1 MKKEIEES
9 RNPELDRH
17 DSNNDLSDH
26 MKWKEVYEC
35 LLISKVYEAL
45 VEKCEAIT
53 DKMKK
58 IKNILLNKKIADVE
72 NSGILPVLVIMQ
84 MLGIIKETLQ
94 GKISVINMS
103 KGATLIDLNMTEF
116 WENFVKVQTVVSK
129 STGENLK
136 IIDIRSELKAL
147 YFEFFKKMEDEMIK
161 LPVDKFKGFETDEL
175 LYDSLIHIS
184 ENTALNEFL
193 SEKNERLDQY
203 AIVDLICEIVL
214 FKKTEC
220 WYELEVAPNDKV
232 DKLLLDA
239 GVKIQELA
247 QNHMEYLNEKLSFDF
262 RKLNDVMQREGNLKI
277 IKHLRDQ
284 FALRKNQKNFQDEL
298 ESNFMSKIKNLHQ
311 EIKSRISDLSE

>member
-1 MKKEIEES
+1 
-9 RNPELDRH
+9 
-17 DSNNDLSDH
+17 
-26 MKWKEVYEC
+26 
-35 LLISKVYEAL
+35 
-45 VEKCEAIT
+45 
-53 DKMKK
+53 
-58 IKNILLNKKIADVE
+58 
-72 NSGILPVLVIMQ
+72 
-84 MLGIIKETLQ
+84 
-94 GKISVINMS
+94 
-103 KGATLIDLNMTEF
+103 
-116 WENFVKVQTVVSK
+116 
-129 STGENLK
+129 
-136 IIDIRSELKAL
+136 
-147 YFEFFKKMEDEMIK
+147 MIK

>member
-1 MKKEIEES
+1 
-9 RNPELDRH
+9 
-17 DSNNDLSDH
+17 
-26 MKWKEVYEC
+26 
-35 LLISKVYEAL
+35 
-45 VEKCEAIT
+45 
-53 DKMKK
+53 
-58 IKNILLNKKIADVE
+58 VE

-103 KGATLIDLNMTEF
+103 KGAILIDLNMTEF